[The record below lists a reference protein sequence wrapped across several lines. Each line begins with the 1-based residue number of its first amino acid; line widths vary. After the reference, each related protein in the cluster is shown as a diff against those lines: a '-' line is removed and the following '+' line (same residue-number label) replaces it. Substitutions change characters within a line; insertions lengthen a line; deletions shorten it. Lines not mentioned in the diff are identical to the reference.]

1 MASAEPGIS
10 AAKAGRRLLIVDDDD
25 DFAESLLDVLEPLG
39 YVVSFANSAER
50 AHLGL
55 KSFDAQVALLD
66 IRLGAASGVDLFATL
81 KAERPNL
88 IGVIMTAHVDSKT
101 AIEALRQ
108 GAYDYIDKSCHPSEL
123 HAVLDRCFEKLELRA
138 EREAAHQA
146 LRIAKDAAERAS
158 QAKSD
163 FLATVSHEL
172 RTPLNAIIGFSE
184 MLVSLDPSALG
195 GAQHL
200 DYIKDIHASGVHL
213 LEVINDILDLSK
225 AEAGKLEMSEEV
237 VDVRQAIGD
246 ALRMV
251 RARAQRSE
259 VALVLSLPDRLPY
272 LLADERK
279 LKQLLLN
286 ILSNAVKFTP
296 AGGQVS
302 ILAEE
307 REDGFTIT
315 IRDTGIGME
324 EADIPKALEPFGQI
338 DNRLNRKYDGTGLGL
353 PLADAMVRQ
362 HGGTLTLT
370 SKVGVGTTVVIAFP
384 TCRLRIWREGE
395 LSA

>member
-1 MASAEPGIS
+1 MAPAEPGIS
-10 AAKAGRRLLIVDDDD
+10 AVKAGRRLLIVDDDD
-25 DFAESLLDVLEPLG
+25 DFAESLLDLLEPLG
-39 YVVSFANSAER
+39 YVVSFADSAER
-50 AHLGL
+50 AHLSL

-123 HAVLDRCFEKLELRA
+123 HAVLDRCFEKLQLRA

-184 MLVSLDPSALG
+184 MLASLDPSALG

-200 DYIKDIHASGVHL
+200 DYIKDIYASGVHL
-213 LEVINDILDLSK
+213 LGVINDILDLSK

-246 ALRMV
+246 TLRMV
-251 RARAQRSE
+251 QARADRSE
-259 VALVLSLPDRLPY
+259 VALLASLPDRLPY

-279 LKQLLLN
+279 LKQVLLN

-296 AGGQVS
+296 TGGQVS

-307 REDGFTIT
+307 REDGFVIT

-362 HGGTLTLT
+362 HDGRLTLT

-384 TCRLRIWREGE
+384 PARLRTLAAEV
-395 LSA
+395 S